1 MRLRSLSFVVAMAV
15 AAVVGLGET
24 RAAIIVSTASGN
36 IGNFNAVNEGV
47 VGNTATILFN
57 IPQVSA
63 QINTVNGGVVVP
75 PETVMVNTPLTLLV
89 TSLGAGNYTLALSP
103 PSAKEIVGANVG
115 RRRSWTSAC
124 RPGPRPRFSRRS
136 STLRVASRVWKPT
149 WIQTWTSR
157 SSVHPSGGTINFT
170 LTATTFGG
178 TGVTSFD
185 TFFATA
191 GATAVGNG
199 SFSEVAVPEP
209 STYALSAITVVG
221 AAVYRRWRKRSR
233 KA

>member
-1 MRLRSLSFVVAMAV
+1 VRLRSLSFVVAMAV

-115 RRRSWTSAC
+115 AQAILDFGLQTGTTTTVLPA
-124 RPGPRPRFSRRS
+124 FFN
-136 STLRVASRVWKPT
+136 ASGRITGLEANLDPNLDFQKFG
-149 WIQTWTSR
+149 S
-157 SSVHPSGGTINFT
+157 PSGGTINFT